1 MNKLFRAPKCT
12 YDYTEIDLHTTH
24 THTLTQ
30 EKKLINGS
38 LSIFYLNLGIFSL
51 YYLSVA

>member
-24 THTLTQ
+24 MYTLTHKK
-30 EKKLINGS
+30 KKLMNGS
-38 LSIFYLNLGIFSL
+38 L
-51 YYLSVA
+51 